1 MKLYYYI
8 TNKYSTFLIIIMNL
22 NEKCWLSKIPTDVLP
37 LVTRYLEKETR
48 TAIYCLIYYGDKEK
62 LWYKWYPLIK

>member
-1 MKLYYYI
+1 
-8 TNKYSTFLIIIMNL
+8 MNL

-37 LVTRYLEKETR
+37 LVTRYLEKEIR
-48 TAIYCLIYYGDKEK
+48 VAIYCLIYYGDKEK